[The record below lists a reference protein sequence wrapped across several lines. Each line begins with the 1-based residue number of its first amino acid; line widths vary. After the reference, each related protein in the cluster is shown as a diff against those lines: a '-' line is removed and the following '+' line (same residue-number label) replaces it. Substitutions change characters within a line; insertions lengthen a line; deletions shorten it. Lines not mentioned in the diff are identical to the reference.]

1 MMPWNRRNARRDD
14 LLQQILTTQKCM
26 ENQLREIAKMAA
38 NAVTQDQFKTDLGKL
53 QSDTT
58 TLVTTVNALDG
69 NVKQLKADVAALKDQ
84 IANGQTPD
92 FSSLDATVNQMD
104 NTIATANANVQA
116 EVPNPDAPADGGA
129 IPPAGDGT
137 GTEGGSSTPP
147 AA

>member
-1 MMPWNRRNARRDD
+1 MMPWNRRTARLER
-14 LLQQILTTQKCM
+14 LLQQILDNQNCM
-26 ENQLREIAKMAA
+26 KNELTEIKHMAA

-53 QSDTT
+53 QGDVT

-69 NVKQLKADVAALKDQ
+69 NVKQLKADVATLKDQ

-104 NTIATANANVQA
+104 NTITTANANVQT
-116 EVPNPDAPADGGA
+116 EVPNPDAPADGGTT
-129 IPPAGDGT
+129 PPADGT
-137 GTEGGSSTPP
+137 GTEGGSSVPP